1 MCGLGFTFVP
11 FSFPARKMSGRIQ
24 IRFSLKGESESD
36 KLVRRRLGGEGAD
49 PFQDREAG
57 IVMAQA
63 WA

>member
-1 MCGLGFTFVP
+1 MVADYLEGLSS
-11 FSFPARKMSGRIQ
+11 FSFPARKMSGRVHILN
-24 IRFSLKGESESD
+24 IRFS
-36 KLVRRRLGGEGAD
+36 LVRRRLGGEGAD

>member
-24 IRFSLKGESESD
+24 IRFSL
-36 KLVRRRLGGEGAD
+36 VRRRLGGEGAD

>member
-11 FSFPARKMSGRIQ
+11 FSFPPRKMSGRVHILN
-24 IRFSLKGESESD
+24 IRFS
-36 KLVRRRLGGEGAD
+36 LVRRRLGGEGAD